1 MIKPVKSTFAFFPLF
16 SWPNKTFTFCL
27 FFAWKVFSTKVGW
40 VFSSDEKGNEKV
52 FFESDGTAE
61 EGTEHKMDADK
72 KLTDDRLR
80 ERWVS
85 KREITG
91 KEVRMKRNEYKE
103 DWVKKHRERWGRI
116 RPKVKSF
123 NTIPFGWVSWRVA
136 V

>member
-1 MIKPVKSTFAFFPLF
+1 
-16 SWPNKTFTFCL
+16 
-27 FFAWKVFSTKVGW
+27 
-40 VFSSDEKGNEKV
+40 
-52 FFESDGTAE
+52 
-61 EGTEHKMDADK
+61 
-72 KLTDDRLR
+72 LR
-80 ERWVS
+80 ERWVL